1 MPNTESAVIMLGET
15 AKLPGL
21 VEISLGEET
30 RLVST
35 TKEVM
40 GCENSGVQV
49 LSRGSVTA
57 WVHEFI
63 AEDLYL

>member
-1 MPNTESAVIMLGET
+1 MESAVIMLRET
-15 AKLPGL
+15 DKLLGL

-35 TKEVM
+35 TKEVT
-40 GCENSGVQV
+40 GCGNSGVRV